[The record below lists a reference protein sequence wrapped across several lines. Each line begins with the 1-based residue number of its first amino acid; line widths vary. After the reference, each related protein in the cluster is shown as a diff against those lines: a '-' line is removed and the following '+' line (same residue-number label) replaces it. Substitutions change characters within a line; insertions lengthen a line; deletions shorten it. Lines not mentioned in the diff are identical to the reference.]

1 MSVRPGKLFRRTT
14 VRCDRRPLPAMTTS
28 QLSTL
33 LPELAILVRRDGVL
47 LEHLGGE
54 AVRQLRLTETDTGK
68 TLRGLW
74 GEESAATVMQG
85 VRRAIAN
92 RSSADVRVP
101 LGESTYEVRITPQ
114 GPDRAICVLRVAAEK
129 SSGDMPSRADGRVPG
144 CFDRRGFLRRFEA
157 AMATAALRETPT
169 AVAGIYVD
177 GLLDIARV
185 VEEGVADQVLMK
197 AIARLAPEPEKEAAS
212 SDEPPW
218 CMGQL
223 GEGFL
228 ALLIESADRDAI
240 DQCVGRV
247 CAKLRAPVVLGSAT
261 FHLTPY
267 AGVAIL
273 GQDAATPK
281 SLLDHARAAAA
292 EAKGSGTQ
300 GVCFFTDT
308 LKLRSLARLDV
319 ARELRDAIEKG
330 ELRLRVVGRHDLESG
345 RLVAHVGY
353 LSWLHPLRGAV
364 RPEEFLRVAEA
375 TGLSRS
381 VSRAAFDCLRCD
393 YAGLAGHSDSGVRL
407 SIGPLRHHLLDRD
420 FTLDVVRFLQE
431 SAIPADRLE
440 IRVSERAFLVMDP
453 KALTRIRDQG
463 VQLVVDEVGREIS
476 SFHRLARAPLSGLQ
490 LDRSWASTLRSDPL
504 ALRVCRAGIGVAAAL
519 GLTPIATGV
528 DDVDQRKA
536 LLGLGCRQ
544 GLGDHFRGGAEATE
558 APPAKDRADPRG
570 RCRAPPTP

>member
-1 MSVRPGKLFRRTT
+1 
-14 VRCDRRPLPAMTTS
+14 MTSS

-33 LPELAILVRRDGVL
+33 LPELAILLRRDGVV

-54 AVRQLRLTETDTGK
+54 AVRQLRLTEADAGK

-74 GEESAATVMQG
+74 GEESAATVMQA
-85 VRRAIAN
+85 VRRAIAD
-92 RSSADVRVP
+92 RSSADVRLQ
-101 LGESTYEVRITPQ
+101 LGESPYDLRITPQ
-114 GPDRAICVLRVAAEK
+114 GPDRAICVLRVTEGR
-129 SSGDMPSRADGRVPG
+129 SSGETPGRADGSVPA

-157 AMATAALRETPT
+157 AMATAALREKPT

-177 GLLDIARV
+177 GLLEIARV
-185 VEEGVADQVLMK
+185 VDEGVADQVLMR
-197 AIARLAPEPEKEAAS
+197 AVARLAPETVKDAPK
-212 SDEPPW
+212 SDEPAW

-223 GEGFL
+223 SEDFL

-240 DQCVGRV
+240 DQCVGRI
-247 CAKLRAPVVLGSAT
+247 CAKLRAPVAVGSAT

-319 ARELRDAIEKG
+319 ARELRDAIENR
-330 ELRLRVVGRHDLESG
+330 ELRLRFVGRHDLASG
-345 RLVAHVGY
+345 QLVAHVGY

-364 RPEEFLRVAEA
+364 RPGEFLRVAEA

-381 VSRAAFDCLRCD
+381 VSRAAFDCLRGD
-393 YAGLAGHSDSGVRL
+393 YPRLAGHADSGVRF

-420 FTLDVVRFLQE
+420 FTPDVFRFLKDV
-431 SAIPADRLE
+431 AMPADRLE
-440 IRVSERAFLVMDP
+440 LRISERAFLAMDP

-476 SFHRLARAPLSGLQ
+476 SFHRLARGPLSGLQ
-490 LDRSWASTLRSDPL
+490 LDRSWASTLRSDSV
-504 ALRVCRAGIGVAAAL
+504 ALKVCRAGIAVAAAL

-528 DDVDQRKA
+528 DDADQRTA

-544 GLGDHFRGGAEATE
+544 GLGDYFRSGAVPSQSVTVNAT
-558 APPAKDRADPRG
+558 
-570 RCRAPPTP
+570 